1 MWEKIQKDEV
11 NILDIW
17 LLILKRRMLILSL
30 TIFSILVMGIY
41 FALSSK
47 LYVGEAIIGLVKTDH
62 PLVGVLETKNL
73 IEMSIK
79 KWKYGTAPRGA
90 EVALA
95 QKIVDVF
102 VDEIPGSLTQIK
114 LTIRVRGDVTD
125 VKNVFE
131 GLKTEMSLSDYAAT
145 YIEFFE
151 NEYNKKI
158 QETKLAIAES
168 QETKEKIW
176 AIATKT
182 KKVTVDTLIVDA
194 KINELRSKLLSYENL
209 LARLQNYKYDIG
221 PLVSPLSLSAKIKL
235 YLVIVGVCGFLTGLL
250 LAFLLE
256 LKAQFKQT

>member
-17 LLILKRRMLILSL
+17 LLILKRRMLILSV
-30 TIFSILVMGIY
+30 TILSILVLGIY

-47 LYVGEAIIGLVKTDH
+47 LYEGEAIIGLVKTDH

-79 KWKYGTAPRGA
+79 KWKNGTAPRGA
-90 EVALA
+90 EVTLA
-95 QKIVDVF
+95 KKIVDVF

-114 LTIRVRGDVTD
+114 LTIRVRGDGTD
-125 VKNVFE
+125 VKNIFE
-131 GLKTEMSLSDYAAT
+131 GLKTEMVLSDYATT
-145 YIEFFE
+145 YMEFFG
-151 NEYNKKI
+151 NEYNNQIK
-158 QETKLAIAES
+158 EAKLAIAES

-176 AIATKT
+176 AIAKKT
-182 KKVTVDTLIVDA
+182 NKVTVDTLIVDA
-194 KINELRSKLLSYENL
+194 KINELRTKLLSFEDM

-221 PLVSPLSLSAKIKL
+221 PLVRPLNSSAKIKL